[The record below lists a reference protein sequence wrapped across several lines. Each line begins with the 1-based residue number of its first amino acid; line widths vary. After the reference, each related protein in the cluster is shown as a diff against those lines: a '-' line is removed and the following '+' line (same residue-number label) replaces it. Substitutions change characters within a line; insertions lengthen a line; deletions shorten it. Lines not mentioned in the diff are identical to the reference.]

1 MQPSYMGSESD
12 LASCA
17 HDEAIG
23 EAVEEMGCGNIYTVA
38 AAARPQPAEAT
49 RTLCGM
55 VSLRMKSEWTE
66 ETSYVDLQ
74 FQHLLIGP
82 E

>member
-1 MQPSYMGSESD
+1 MQPPYMGSESD
-12 LASCA
+12 LASRA

-23 EAVEEMGCGNIYTVA
+23 EAVEEMGRGSEATA
-38 AAARPQPAEAT
+38 DAEAT

-55 VSLRMKSEWTE
+55 VSLRMKREWTE
-66 ETSYVDLQ
+66 ETSYVGLQ